1 MSIITKKLILRA
13 VEEKDLPLM
22 AQWRNDPEINY
33 YFYEYE
39 PLSLALQKL
48 WFENYLKHI
57 QNDKIF
63 IIDEKLERKTIG
75 MVSIYHID
83 WRNKKAEWGRII
95 LSKEFQGRGYGKEI
109 LKEIYKYSFEHLN
122 LNKLSCEVYVFNEK
136 AVKLYEKMGSKV
148 EGLLRQHVYRHGKYQ
163 DVYVM
168 SILKDEYFE
177 LKSKG
182 FYDNI

>member
-1 MSIITKKLILRA
+1 MSIITKNLILRA

-22 AQWRNDPEINY
+22 VEWRNDPEINY

-39 PLSLALQKL
+39 PLSLSMQKL
-48 WFENYLKHI
+48 WFENYLKNI
-57 QNDKIF
+57 QTDKIF

-83 WRNKKAEWGRII
+83 WRNKKAEWGRLII
-95 LSKEFQGRGYGKEI
+95 LKEFQGRGYGKEI
-109 LKEIYKYSFEHLN
+109 EKEIYKYSFEHLN
-122 LNKLSCEVYVFNEK
+122 LNKLSCEVYAFNEK
-136 AVKLYEKMGSKV
+136 VVKAHEKMGSKI

-168 SILKDEYFE
+168 SILRDEYFE
-177 LKSKG
+177 LKSQG